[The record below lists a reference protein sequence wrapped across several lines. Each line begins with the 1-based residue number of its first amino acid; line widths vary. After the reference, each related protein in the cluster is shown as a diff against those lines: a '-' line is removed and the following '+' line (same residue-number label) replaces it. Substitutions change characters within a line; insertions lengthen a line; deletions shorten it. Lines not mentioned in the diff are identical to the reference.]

1 MEYVEKIAR
10 KIWITRLCRIEASK
24 RLESNDSF
32 TQTLLVYY
40 SAILT
45 ALSIWVFFIEKTNQ
59 ISDSKVSLILL
70 IASIALTIYS
80 TFIVSKAYKERAI
93 KMKYNY
99 IALDSLY
106 KQIKKLEANYKA
118 DTINLNQLID
128 EVDKVDGKY
137 VILLQEAENH
147 NDCDYIKAINSDK
160 NETLTNYCIARY
172 IYYRCEEVAIKL
184 LGFMGPLISI
194 YFYIKW

>member
-1 MEYVEKIAR
+1 MDYVEKVAR

-24 RLESNDSF
+24 RLDSNDSF
-32 TQTLLVYY
+32 TQALLVYY

-45 ALSIWVFFIEKTNQ
+45 ALSIWVFFIEKTSQ
-59 ISDSKVSLILL
+59 QSDSKVSLILL

-99 IALDSLY
+99 IALDSLS
-106 KQIKKLEANYKA
+106 KQINKLEADFKEA
-118 DTINLNQLID
+118 TININQIINGAA
-128 EVDKVDGKY
+128 EVDTKY
-137 VILLQEAENH
+137 LFLLQEAENH
-147 NDCDYIKAINSDK
+147 TSYDYLKAIMNDSEEEINKFCKMRYACYKIKD
-160 NETLTNYCIARY
+160 IAIRL
-172 IYYRCEEVAIKL
+172 ICFV
-184 LGFMGPLISI
+184 GPLISI